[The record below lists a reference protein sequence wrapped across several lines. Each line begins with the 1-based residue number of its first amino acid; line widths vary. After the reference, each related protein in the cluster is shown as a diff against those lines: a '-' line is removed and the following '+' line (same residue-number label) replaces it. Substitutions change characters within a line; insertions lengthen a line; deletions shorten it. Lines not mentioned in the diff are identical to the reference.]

1 MLDKAKLP
9 PDTWV
14 RMVWLPADDSDR
26 SERPIVLIT
35 DRTRI
40 LIFGIPAVAA
50 LLVAVV
56 LMLARAPAWATFLFL
71 LVSLGAGLYGSRG
84 KNGYYE
90 VGADGGLGHFFGRRA
105 PAGIRA
111 MRRSRP

>member
-1 MLDKAKLP
+1 
-9 PDTWV
+9 V
-14 RMVWLPADDSDR
+14 
-26 SERPIVLIT
+26 
-35 DRTRI
+35 
-40 LIFGIPAVAA
+40 
-50 LLVAVV
+50 
-56 LMLARAPAWATFLFL
+56 
-71 LVSLGAGLYGSRG
+71 AGLYGSRG